1 MNAYQ
6 TVGDSFVKLRFGGYL
21 PTSHFRP
28 ELGLRPANL
37 EGRIFGDQCVL
48 PFFLPFLSFPL
59 SPRSYF
65 PLFPIPTSRG
75 GGCRGQRNTAKRPL
89 TNSRGDIISR
99 SRAVLPQL
107 TSVYGWICP
116 AQLGPLMFS
125 TLGKKR
131 SVTRGR

>member
-21 PTSHFRP
+21 RTSHFRS

-48 PFFLPFLSFPL
+48 LSLPFFS
-59 SPRSYF
+59 SRSYF
-65 PLFPIPTSRG
+65 PLFPIPTSRGG